1 MANIIDYVEWRGDLN
16 LNKTEFNEI
25 DSLIL
30 NRFSYFP
37 LDNLIN
43 KNEMVSIKELSERFK
58 KADKKQMRILWK
70 DDADLFP
77 IMGNSKRFG
86 EMLALEYINKIDPE
100 QEKQFSAITV
110 ILPDD
115 TLYIS
120 YRGTDNTL
128 IGWKEDFNIS
138 FKSHIASQISAKKYL
153 ENIAKKYP
161 YKKIRIGGHS
171 KGGNLAVYASVFV
184 DSEIQKRIINVY
196 NNDGPGFHEDIINT
210 EEYKRVINK
219 VTTYIPQDSIFGMLL
234 NHEEKYTIVQS
245 NEKMLVEV
253 KKYINQNMYDEDKK
267 SYVRNAQDKKM
278 DISILGAVTPFNV
291 FKAKE
296 KKVQNTEYENYA
308 QCGFEACSWE
318 KDNLS
323 IKDDGDT
330 KGTKADYI
338 FKVYATKEM
347 RSAELLTS
355 VVCEMKN
362 ESPSSTN
369 KKKNAD
375 HYAKLDKDRMKK
387 NCEYAY

>member
-245 NEKMLVEV
+245 NEKGLMEHDAYSWQVLGKKFVVLKEVTNESKFIDKTIKNWLKDLDMDTRQQVIDIVFEILNSTNSKTIQDLKFSLV
-253 KKYINQNMYDEDKK
+253 KNARIILS
-267 SYVRNAQDKKM
+267 SYKQITPENKKM
-278 DISILGAVTPFNV
+278 IEATVTALLGIVKENV
-291 FKAKE
+291 KAEYKKFK
-296 KKVQNTEYENYA
+296 
-308 QCGFEACSWE
+308 
-318 KDNLS
+318 NLS
-323 IKDDGDT
+323 K
-330 KGTKADYI
+330 
-338 FKVYATKEM
+338 
-347 RSAELLTS
+347 
-355 VVCEMKN
+355 
-362 ESPSSTN
+362 
-369 KKKNAD
+369 
-375 HYAKLDKDRMKK
+375 
-387 NCEYAY
+387 

>member
-58 KADKKQMRILWK
+58 KADKKQMRILCK

-245 NEKMLVEV
+245 NEKGLMEHDAYSWQVLGKKFVVLKEVTNESKFIDKTIKNWLKDLDMDTRQQVIDIVFEILNSTNSKTIQDLKFSLV
-253 KKYINQNMYDEDKK
+253 KNARIILS
-267 SYVRNAQDKKM
+267 SYKQITPENKKM
-278 DISILGAVTPFNV
+278 IEATVTALLGIVKENVKAEYKKFKILS
-291 FKAKE
+291 K
-296 KKVQNTEYENYA
+296 
-308 QCGFEACSWE
+308 
-318 KDNLS
+318 
-323 IKDDGDT
+323 
-330 KGTKADYI
+330 
-338 FKVYATKEM
+338 
-347 RSAELLTS
+347 
-355 VVCEMKN
+355 
-362 ESPSSTN
+362 
-369 KKKNAD
+369 
-375 HYAKLDKDRMKK
+375 
-387 NCEYAY
+387 